1 MFVSAHAFHSNLQ
14 YAILPMYM
22 YLVPMYCVIVQL
34 YANSFMASLNMRPYL
49 RQHHHT
55 TIEDIYLSN
64 SNLPTSPRS
73 HEHVDIFKET
83 SSHSDLRVSKDKE
96 DIKWNVPMT
105 LDV

>member
-1 MFVSAHAFHSNLQ
+1 MHF
-14 YAILPMYM
+14 

-55 TIEDIYLSN
+55 TTEDAYQSN
-64 SNLPTSPRS
+64 GSQPASPRP
-73 HEHVDIFKET
+73 HAHVNIFKET
-83 SSHSDLRVSKDKE
+83 SSHSDLRVSKDKKE
-96 DIKWNVPMT
+96 IHWSGPMV